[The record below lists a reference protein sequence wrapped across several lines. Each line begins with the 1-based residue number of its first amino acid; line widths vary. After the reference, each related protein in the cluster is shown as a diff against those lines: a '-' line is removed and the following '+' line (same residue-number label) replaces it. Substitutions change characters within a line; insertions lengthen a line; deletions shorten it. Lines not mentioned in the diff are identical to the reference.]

1 MMAGLACARRWMATD
16 DLDTLRRFG
25 RLSDMRPEHL
35 DVYID
40 RFRTCCDLCPPGSAH
55 LGAGPDCLIATP
67 SGELGIE
74 VTRIPREPEE
84 VRKCRELIER
94 HGDILINR
102 AERLY
107 ETEGGPPV
115 TVLVAADA
123 QLPVPER
130 NIEEVA
136 NWLAGQVS
144 TAEMVPGHGLFLR
157 RPVRPGSRWPDGIA
171 AITVMRNRSAAASR
185 WSLASDVQPS
195 PLRTEDIQHALDA
208 KDAGFDGYRRC
219 SNGVWLLAVVD
230 GDDDGER
237 DSACIDGGDRAPTP
251 TLAAIPPVVAR
262 HPYRSSYDRVF
273 LLDYPH
279 ARARPLIVEPPGQS
293 R

>member
-1 MMAGLACARRWMATD
+1 MATLACASRCRATGG
-16 DLDTLRRFG
+16 LDTLRPLG
-25 RLSDMRPEHL
+25 RLSGMRPEHL

-171 AITVMRNRSAAASR
+171 AVTVMRNRGAAASR

-195 PLRTEDIQHALDA
+195 PLRAEDIQHALDA

>member
-1 MMAGLACARRWMATD
+1 MTTGL
-16 DLDTLRRFG
+16 LDTLRPLG
-25 RLSDMRPEHL
+25 RLSDMRPEYL

-40 RFRTCCDLCPPGSAH
+40 RFRTVCDLCPPGSAH

-74 VTRIPREPEE
+74 VTRIPREPED
-84 VRKCRELIER
+84 VRETRELIELR
-94 HGDILINR
+94 GDILIDR

-107 ETEGGPPV
+107 ETDGGPPV
-115 TVLVAADA
+115 TVVVAADA

-130 NIEEVA
+130 DIEGVA
-136 NWLAGQVS
+136 SWLASQVS
-144 TAEMVPGHGLFLR
+144 TVEVVPGHGLFLR

-171 AITVMRNRSAAASR
+171 AVTIMRNRGAAASR
-185 WSLASDVQPS
+185 WSLASDVQAP
-195 PLRTEDIQHALDA
+195 PLRAEDIQQALDA
-208 KDAGFDGYRRC
+208 KDAGFNGYRRC

-251 TLAAIPPVVAR
+251 TLAAIPATITR
-262 HPYRSSYDRVF
+262 RPYRSSYDRVF

-279 ARARPLIVEPPGQS
+279 ARARPLIVEAPGQS
-293 R
+293 RRS

>member
-1 MMAGLACARRWMATD
+1 MG
-16 DLDTLRRFG
+16 DLDTLRPLG
-25 RLSDMRPEHL
+25 RLSDMRPEYL

-40 RFRTCCDLCPPGSAH
+40 RFRTVCDLCPPGAAH

-84 VRKCRELIER
+84 VRQTRELIEL
-94 HGDILINR
+94 HGEILIDR

-107 ETEGGPPV
+107 ETDGGPPV

-130 NIEEVA
+130 DIDGVA
-136 NWLAGQVS
+136 NWLASQVS
-144 TAEMVPGHGLFLR
+144 TVEVVPGHGLFLR

-171 AITVMRNRSAAASR
+171 AVTIMRNRGAAASR
-185 WSLASDVQPS
+185 WSLASDLQPP
-195 PLRTEDIQHALDA
+195 PLRAEDIQQALDA
-208 KDAGFDGYRRC
+208 KDAGFNGYRRC

-237 DSACIDGGDRAPTP
+237 DGACIDGGDRAPTP
-251 TLAAIPPVVAR
+251 TTAAIPPTVAR

-279 ARARPLIVEPPGQS
+279 ARARPLIVEAPGQGRHS
-293 R
+293 

>member
-1 MMAGLACARRWMATD
+1 
-16 DLDTLRRFG
+16 
-25 RLSDMRPEHL
+25 MRPEHL

-40 RFRTCCDLCPPGSAH
+40 RFRTVCDLCPPGSAH

-74 VTRIPREPEE
+74 VTRIPREPDE

-102 AERLY
+102 AEQLY

-123 QLPVPER
+123 NLPVPER
-130 NIEEVA
+130 SIDEVA
-136 NWLAGQVS
+136 AWLAGQVS
-144 TAEMVPGHGLFLR
+144 MVDVVPGHGLFLR
-157 RPVRPGSRWPDGIA
+157 RPVRPGSRWPEGIA
-171 AITVMRNRSAAASR
+171 ALTVLRNRNAAESR
-185 WSLASDVQPS
+185 WSLASDVQSP
-195 PLRTEDIQHALDA
+195 PLRAEDIQQALDA
-208 KDAGFDGYRRC
+208 KDAGFNGYRRC

-237 DSACIDGGDRAPTP
+237 DGACIDGGDRAPTP
-251 TLAAIPPVVAR
+251 AVAAIPPVIAR

-273 LLDYPH
+273 LLDYPN
-279 ARARPLIVEPPGQS
+279 ARARPLIVAPPGQT
-293 R
+293 RHT

>member
-1 MMAGLACARRWMATD
+1 M
-16 DLDTLRRFG
+16 DTLRPLG

-74 VTRIPREPEE
+74 VTRIPREPED

-94 HGDILINR
+94 HGEILIDR

-107 ETEGGPPV
+107 ETEGGAPV
-115 TVLVAADA
+115 TVLVSADA

-144 TAEMVPGHGLFLR
+144 TVEVVPGHGLFLR

-171 AITVMRNRSAAASR
+171 AVTVMRNRGAAASR
-185 WSLASDVQPS
+185 WSLASDLQAP
-195 PLRTEDIQHALDA
+195 PLRAEDIQQALDA
-208 KDAGFDGYRRC
+208 KDAGVNGYRRC

-237 DSACIDGGDRAPTP
+237 DGACIDGGDRAPTP

-279 ARARPLIVEPPGQS
+279 ARARPLIVEAPGQS
-293 R
+293 RQS